1 MESNKKK
8 VNVTDQTYEKIMQMI
23 LSGSMRPGERIPSEN
38 ELKDIYG
45 VSRNTIRTVLNRLNV
60 LGILETRR
68 GEGTFLKSLGTE
80 VYLNN
85 FVPSILINSTDLLG
99 LMEFRRGVE
108 TASARLAAIN
118 ATKED
123 IEDLE
128 LYFKEL
134 QHKDVSNHEFATK
147 TSNFHLKIAIA
158 SKNELFVRLL
168 ELIKWIMTSK
178 MEDFLYF
185 KPNVEDSSFYHSMV
199 FRCIKQRKAD
209 EAAYMMDRH
218 MMLLLER
225 VEDYI
230 EYTRNHPHVN
240 PNSLVD
246 LKNVTN
252 IYNGRE
258 ENYNGKNTG

>member
-1 MESNKKK
+1 MESNKK
-8 VNVTDQTYEKIMQMI
+8 NVTDQTYDKIMQMI
-23 LSGSMRPGERIPSEN
+23 LNGSIRPGERIPSEN

-45 VSRNTIRTVLNRLNV
+45 VSRNTIRAALNRLNV
-60 LGILETRR
+60 LGILDTRR

-80 VYLNN
+80 AYLNN

-99 LMEFRRGVE
+99 LMEFRRGIE
-108 TASARLAAIN
+108 TASARLAAVN

-128 LYFKEL
+128 LYFKSL
-134 QHKDVSNHEFATK
+134 QHKDISNHEFATN

-158 SKNELFVRLL
+158 SKNDLFVRLL

-178 MEDFLYF
+178 MENFLYF

-199 FRCIKQRKAD
+199 FRCIKQHKSD

-230 EYTRNHPHVN
+230 EYINNNPHDN
-240 PNSLVD
+240 PNSWVD

-252 IYNGRE
+252 IYNGKE
-258 ENYNGKNTG
+258 GSYNDKNTG